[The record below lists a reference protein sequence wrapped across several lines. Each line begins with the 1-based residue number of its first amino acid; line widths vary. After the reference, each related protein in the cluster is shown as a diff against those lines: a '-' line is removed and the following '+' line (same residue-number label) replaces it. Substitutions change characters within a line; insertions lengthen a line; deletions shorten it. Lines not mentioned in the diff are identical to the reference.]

1 MSKIDEL
8 IAELCPAGVARY
20 SVGQLCKVETG
31 KRDANEGND
40 YGQFHFFT
48 TAKKTG
54 RIETYRWDCDA
65 LLIAGNANIG
75 NVKQYSGKFDAYQRT
90 YVLTHFRQDVEVRY
104 LYFALSDTLNFY
116 LNANKNVAAMTY
128 IVLKTLVDF
137 EVPVPPLEVQR
148 EIVSILDK
156 FTQLEAE
163 LEAELSARQRQ
174 FRYFCDLMFE
184 TVDSE
189 QQFSSLGEMGSF
201 HKGGNFQKSDFS
213 ESGEPCIHYGQ
224 IHTRLGTLTHTPP
237 AHIPF
242 EFGSKLPRANPG
254 DLVIADTAEDL
265 AGVAKA
271 TAWLGDSPISLGGHI
286 LVYKHHFDPAY
297 ISFFFQSSSFQ
308 AQKNMLAKGVKVKD
322 ISSTAIA
329 KIKIPIHSLSRQKQI
344 SKGLSSLQVLLEGSV
359 NSLPAEIAARRQQ
372 YEYYR
377 DKLLTFKELDVA

>member
-1 MSKIDEL
+1 VSKIDEL
-8 IAELCPAGVARY
+8 IQELCPDGVSNLELGEVVRIRN
-20 SVGQLCKVETG
+20 G
-31 KRDANEGND
+31 RDYKHLKEGNIPV
-40 YGQFHFFT
+40 YGSGGVMKYVNESFYQEPSVLIPRKGSLGNLFFVDLPFWT
-48 TAKKTG
+48 VDTIFYT
-54 RIETYRWDCDA
+54 
-65 LLIAGNANIG
+65 
-75 NVKQYSGKFDAYQRT
+75 
-90 YVLTHFRQDVEVRY
+90 EVG
-104 LYFALSDTLNFY
+104 DTLEPKYLFY
-116 LNANKNVAAMTY
+116 F
-128 IVLKTLVDF
+128 LKTQDLASMNLAGGVPSLTQTMLNK
-137 EVPVPPLEVQR
+137 VMIPVPPLTVQR

-174 FRYFCDLMFE
+174 FRYFCDLMFKA
-184 TVDSE
+184 VDSE

-242 EFGSKLPRANPG
+242 ELGSKLPRANPG

-265 AGVAKA
+265 AGVDKA

-344 SKGLSSLQVLLEGSV
+344 SKGLSSLQFLLEGSA

-372 YEYYR
+372 YEHYR

>member
-1 MSKIDEL
+1 
-8 IAELCPAGVARY
+8 
-20 SVGQLCKVETG
+20 
-31 KRDANEGND
+31 
-40 YGQFHFFT
+40 
-48 TAKKTG
+48 
-54 RIETYRWDCDA
+54 
-65 LLIAGNANIG
+65 
-75 NVKQYSGKFDAYQRT
+75 
-90 YVLTHFRQDVEVRY
+90 
-104 LYFALSDTLNFY
+104 
-116 LNANKNVAAMTY
+116 
-128 IVLKTLVDF
+128 
-137 EVPVPPLEVQR
+137 
-148 EIVSILDK
+148 
-156 FTQLEAE
+156 
-163 LEAELSARQRQ
+163 
-174 FRYFCDLMFE
+174 
-184 TVDSE
+184 
-189 QQFSSLGEMGSF
+189 
-201 HKGGNFQKSDFS
+201 
-213 ESGEPCIHYGQ
+213 
-224 IHTRLGTLTHTPP
+224 LTHTPP

-242 EFGSKLPRANPG
+242 ALGSKLPRANPG

>member
-1 MSKIDEL
+1 MSNIDEL
-8 IAELCPAGVARY
+8 IQELCPDGVSNLELGEVVRIRN
-20 SVGQLCKVETG
+20 G
-31 KRDANEGND
+31 RDYQHLQEGNIPV
-40 YGQFHFFT
+40 YGSGGVMKYVNESFYQEPSVLIPRKGSLGNLFFVDLPFWT
-48 TAKKTG
+48 VDTIFYT
-54 RIETYRWDCDA
+54 
-65 LLIAGNANIG
+65 
-75 NVKQYSGKFDAYQRT
+75 
-90 YVLTHFRQDVEVRY
+90 EVG
-104 LYFALSDTLNFY
+104 DTLEPKYLFY
-116 LNANKNVAAMTY
+116 F
-128 IVLKTLVDF
+128 LKTQDLASMNLAGGVPSLTQTMLNK
-137 EVPVPPLEVQR
+137 VMIPVPPLTVQR
-148 EIVSILDK
+148 EIVEILDK

-242 EFGSKLPRANPG
+242 ELGSKLPRANPG

>member
-1 MSKIDEL
+1 VSNIDEL
-8 IAELCPAGVARY
+8 IQELCPDGVSNLELGEVVRIRN
-20 SVGQLCKVETG
+20 G
-31 KRDANEGND
+31 RDYQHLQEGNIPV
-40 YGQFHFFT
+40 YGSGGVMKYVNESFYQEPSVLIPRKGSLGNLFFVDLPFWT
-48 TAKKTG
+48 VDTIFYT
-54 RIETYRWDCDA
+54 
-65 LLIAGNANIG
+65 
-75 NVKQYSGKFDAYQRT
+75 
-90 YVLTHFRQDVEVRY
+90 EVG
-104 LYFALSDTLNFY
+104 DTLEPKYLFY
-116 LNANKNVAAMTY
+116 F
-128 IVLKTLVDF
+128 LKTQDLASMNLAGGVPSLTQTMLNK
-137 EVPVPPLEVQR
+137 VMIPVPPLTVQR
-148 EIVSILDK
+148 EIVEILDK

-242 EFGSKLPRANPG
+242 ELGSKLPRANPG